1 MRIRSDERRSAVW
14 HLRAA
19 RLSMQIGEPAAA
31 HVEMRRLL
39 GSPCNSSLVSGGAV
53 RLMIDALIKL
63 KCLDEAFFF
72 TQFGL
77 LNWPNSTG
85 FVVRRARIALF
96 QGEYDEAI
104 SIARRWLLSSNA
116 PRTDLSLILAEAYAR
131 TDRHADASR
140 IYCDLINGKRKVRWS
155 SNDLIAAADSCLK
168 SHSANAGLAIIDQV
182 VHPPL
187 LLRARLL
194 RAAGRHAE
202 ALDVYDRLLTA
213 YGIPGVQNSS
223 APVEA
228 QSDQT
233 AEAVNET
240 ELLEASLER
249 IEILYLFGSR
259 ESLMRLTDWEL
270 EAPSQDHRVRMALAK
285 SLVALG
291 EVDLSVR
298 LIRRNPSNVSERAER
313 LAVLLAAAELTN
325 KPRLADRCAVGLLRL
340 KRRDLII
347 QAERDALFGHL
358 LQQSMNKGDFD
369 AVNHSSMG
377 VSSSLDSPL
386 VELVKYAAQSF
397 IKNDGRSEGKAVEY
411 EEHLA
416 RCRDFLH
423 RHRMKNAIA
432 SDL

>member
-1 MRIRSDERRSAVW
+1 
-14 HLRAA
+14 
-19 RLSMQIGEPAAA
+19 
-31 HVEMRRLL
+31 
-39 GSPCNSSLVSGGAV
+39 
-53 RLMIDALIKL
+53 
-63 KCLDEAFFF
+63 
-72 TQFGL
+72 
-77 LNWPNSTG
+77 
-85 FVVRRARIALF
+85 
-96 QGEYDEAI
+96 
-104 SIARRWLLSSNA
+104 
-116 PRTDLSLILAEAYAR
+116 
-131 TDRHADASR
+131 
-140 IYCDLINGKRKVRWS
+140 
-155 SNDLIAAADSCLK
+155 
-168 SHSANAGLAIIDQV
+168 

-369 AVNHSSMG
+369 AINHSSMG